1 MPSKSSPQ
9 SQWRC
14 SIVAKFSM
22 AIFLKFKKSEEE
34 DMDFGQLNNIKGQ
47 NKESNDTFLKEPG
60 PFKIM
65 IVHTNSIDK
74 KVRTGKC

>member
-1 MPSKSSPQ
+1 
-9 SQWRC
+9 
-14 SIVAKFSM
+14 
-22 AIFLKFKKSEEE
+22 
-34 DMDFGQLNNIKGQ
+34 MDFGQLNNIKGQ